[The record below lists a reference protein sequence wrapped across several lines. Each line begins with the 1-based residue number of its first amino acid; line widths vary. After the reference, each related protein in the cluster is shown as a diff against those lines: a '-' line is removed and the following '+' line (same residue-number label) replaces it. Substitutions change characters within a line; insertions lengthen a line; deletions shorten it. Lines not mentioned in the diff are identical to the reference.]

1 MGYGQLNEDI
11 KQIPMKEVGNKNNI
25 KGEKDYE

>member
-1 MGYGQLNEDI
+1 LLKEDM
-11 KQIPMKEVGNKNNI
+11 KPIPMKEVGNKNNI

>member
-1 MGYGQLNEDI
+1 MGYRQLNADM
-11 KQIPMKEVGNKNNI
+11 KSIPMKKMGNKNNI